1 MRFTPSLALS
11 LFLLGVATCA
21 HAARDLTFYLVSDV
35 HVGMDYRKTTPPF
48 GSDAFNSHVAQT
60 LEVLG
65 KVPGTEWPA
74 SGPVAEAMKGK
85 GPVPRPAGMIVAG
98 DLTEVGNAKQ
108 WQDFDRLLPW
118 QGSTPGKYPTYALA
132 GNHDGGSA
140 GPVRLGL
147 RERNRGMLAAG
158 LVTTLSDDA
167 LHSAWTWQGVHFI
180 NVNLYPGDGVKAGA
194 KETSMWNPESSLSF
208 LKARLAKIGA
218 TEPVV
223 IAMHLD
229 FSARSTWWDQPKRK
243 AFYEAIKGHNII
255 ALLHGHTH
263 DITRLQFPED
273 KDYADFGGTGP
284 RFDCFSAGAFKP
296 DAKEGQPFPGP
307 RYPCEC
313 YVFRIVDDVL
323 VAAHYTAE
331 PGGWNT
337 SKHAPQL
344 TFVKSIG
351 VK

>member
-1 MRFTPSLALS
+1 MRSPLPLALS
-11 LFLLGVATCA
+11 LLLLGVATCA

-48 GSDAFNSHVAQT
+48 GSEAFNSHVAQT

-65 KVPGTEWPA
+65 KVPGTEWPP

-140 GPVRLGL
+140 GPVRQGL

-158 LVTTLSDDA
+158 LVATLSDDA

-208 LKARLAKIGA
+208 LKSRLAKIGA

-263 DITRLQFPED
+263 DTPVCASLRTRTTPTS
-273 KDYADFGGTGP
+273 AARARASIASPPARSSPTP
-284 RFDCFSAGAFKP
+284 RKASRSPVRVILASAMCSASSTTSSS
-296 DAKEGQPFPGP
+296 P
-307 RYPCEC
+307 RTIPPNP
-313 YVFRIVDDVL
+313 
-323 VAAHYTAE
+323 AAGIPAST
-331 PGGWNT
+331 PR
-337 SKHAPQL
+337 S
-344 TFVKSIG
+344 
-351 VK
+351 

>member
-1 MRFTPSLALS
+1 
-11 LFLLGVATCA
+11 
-21 HAARDLTFYLVSDV
+21 
-35 HVGMDYRKTTPPF
+35 
-48 GSDAFNSHVAQT
+48 
-60 LEVLG
+60 
-65 KVPGTEWPA
+65 
-74 SGPVAEAMKGK
+74 MKGK

-140 GPVRLGL
+140 GPVRQGL
-147 RERNRGMLAAG
+147 RERNRAMLAAG

-263 DITRLQFPED
+263 VITRLQFPED

-296 DAKEGQPFPGP
+296 DAKEGKPFPGP

-344 TFVKSIG
+344 TFVKDIK

>member
-1 MRFTPSLALS
+1 MRNTLALLLS
-11 LFLLGVATCA
+11 FLLLGFATCA
-21 HAARDLTFYLVSDV
+21 EAARDLTFYLISDV
-35 HVGMDYRKTTPPF
+35 HVGMDYRKTAPPF
-48 GSDAFNSHVAQT
+48 GADAFNAHVAQT

-140 GPVRLGL
+140 GPVRQGL

-180 NVNLYPGDGVKAGA
+180 NVNLYPGDGAKAGA

-243 AFYEAIKGHNII
+243 AFYEAIKGHHII

-263 DITRLQFPED
+263 VITRLQFPED

-296 DAKEGQPFPGP
+296 DAKEGKPFPGP

-344 TFVKSIG
+344 TFVKDIK